1 MMCGGWTQEFQEV
14 KANLDNNP
22 NYIDVQQLVDTHQA
36 KVGTSLSSEVKTL
49 EALRYKTQVVAGL
62 NFQVECRMNGSDT
75 VTLVIWRK
83 LDGTSQLSKVNGTEV
98 A

>member
-1 MMCGGWTQEFQEV
+1 MCGGWTQEYQQV
-14 KANLDNNP
+14 TTNVSNDP
-22 NYIDVQQLVDTHQA
+22 NFIDVQQLVDTHQA
-36 KVGTSLSSEVKTL
+36 KVGTHLSSEVKTL
-49 EALRYKTQVVAGL
+49 EALRYKTQVVAGM
-62 NFQVECRMNGSDT
+62 NFMVECRLNGSDT